1 MVYQDIKFKDDTA
14 YKSRV
19 VFGQP
24 QTPKL
29 LIFVQNHSG
38 GLIRSS
44 KQAGQMVLIFAGLIL
59 VISFF
64 LFLRNS
70 AMVRSDLISAPVPAG
85 GYQGL
90 PETGKS
96 YPTLIPEK

>member
-1 MVYQDIKFKDDTA
+1 MVYQDIKFGDDTA
-14 YKSRV
+14 YKSRI

-29 LIFVQNHSG
+29 FVFVQNHSG

-44 KQAGQMVLIFAGLIL
+44 KQAGQTILIFVGLIL
-59 VISFF
+59 TISFF
-64 LFLRNS
+64 LFFRNS
-70 AMVRSDLISAPVPAG
+70 GMVRLDLISAPVPVG

-90 PETGKS
+90 PEAGKS
-96 YPTLIPEK
+96 YPTLIPKK